1 MKGLVLELRDGLAAV
16 LLEDGQVVTTDMA
29 CQVGETVELPAE
41 VVPFAAEEKKTGG
54 TRSRWVKGIAAA
66 VLALAVVGGGYA
78 YTNVF
83 ACSYVS
89 VDASDASI
97 ELAINRRGQVID
109 VRAVDEGSVILAQ
122 ELLGDLDRMPVEEA
136 LKWTMTTLD
145 RHGLLEDS
153 QGPVIIG
160 VTADNEKREADLNE
174 AAEHFARTPGL
185 TDVVTLEVTP
195 A

>member
-1 MKGLVLELRDGLAAV
+1 MRGLVLELRDGLAAV

-41 VVPFAAEEKKTGG
+41 VVPFDAGEKK
-54 TRSRWVKGIAAA
+54 RSRGRWIKGLVAA
-66 VLALAVVGGGYA
+66 VLALAVAGGGYA
-78 YTNVF
+78 YTSAY

-89 VDASDASI
+89 VDAAYASI

-160 VTADNEKREADLNE
+160 VTADNEKREADLND
-174 AAEHFARTPGL
+174 AAEHFARTEGDGGGKGDDAL
-185 TDVVTLEVTP
+185 
-195 A
+195 